1 MTVTACCKMYSAVK
15 IYMDVILIQSNS
27 IYIRATWSSNITFNI
42 ILQFPYSSCW
52 QLQKFSTK
60 PLIYDHCGL
69 QTRILW
75 QCIKRPSLPHM
86 LQPRSVPLLPCI
98 SIDPGSQAASYSP
111 PAGKCLVWHMV
122 PLESKKHI
130 TPGTSQPENNYK
142 CTFIPLATSSGL
154 IK

>member
-1 MTVTACCKMYSAVK
+1 MNIC
-15 IYMDVILIQSNS
+15 MDVILIQLNS
-27 IYIRATWSSNITFNI
+27 IYIPATWSSNITFNI
-42 ILQFPYSSCW
+42 ILPFPYSSCW

-60 PLIYDHCGL
+60 PLVYDHCGL

-98 SIDPGSQAASYSP
+98 STDPGSHAALYSP
-111 PAGKCLVWHMV
+111 PAGKCLVWHTV
-122 PLESKKHI
+122 PLESKKRI